1 MMKVRAGRPAIVS
14 TQGLVTSPHVLASQ
28 AGTEVLRDG
37 GSAVDAAVTASAVLS
52 VVYPHMTALG
62 GDALWLIHDAKTRA
76 VRYID
81 GGGRAAARG
90 TIEAFAQ
97 LGFAEV
103 PHKGPLVGT
112 LTVPG
117 SVASWTMAHAAYGRL
132 PLKRCL
138 ENAIGHA
145 REGFPVGERLAHW
158 RQQARRNLPRAP
170 R

>member
-14 TQGLVTSPHVLASQ
+14 FHGVVTSSHVLSSQ
-28 AGTEVLRDG
+28 SGVEYLRDG

-62 GDALWLIHDAKTRA
+62 GDAFWLIHDAKARA

-97 LGFAEV
+97 LGLAEV
-103 PHKGPLVGT
+103 
-112 LTVPG
+112 
-117 SVASWTMAHAAYGRL
+117 
-132 PLKRCL
+132 
-138 ENAIGHA
+138 
-145 REGFPVGERLAHW
+145 
-158 RQQARRNLPRAP
+158 
-170 R
+170 